1 MVLATSLLVGC
12 EVRPPHF
19 DEPGDV
25 DKYIVG
31 KKWSAACAGLDM
43 REDIATHTAARL
55 ADHAHL
61 GAVRSCLCEALYD
74 SETHEV
80 NVVVAEGLQGA
91 GNASLAECLLP
102 ALSDTSLDEN
112 ARAQAATALAGM
124 DVREGYRGLA
134 SYAADASQPVVVRSA
149 AAGSLRA
156 CSSCSDILVGL
167 LEDPDAGVRVAAAT
181 SLNGSKKDTVRKALL
196 GHMEGEE
203 SAPVRAAVL
212 TALTFDKNA
221 RTDALACGLLMND
234 PEPEVRVAAANSFDG
249 TKRKRGLACLKERL
263 VTLEESPE
271 VRSATLAALGASP
284 SDQAAEA
291 LCDSIGPFLRLHV
304 VDQIVTEIEG
314 VNVIEAQNTRDW
326 EASYKCVQKAL
337 GQGGYSCYARN
348 HLGHWF
354 RRLGGTASTPWCPG
368 MPKN

>member
-1 MVLATSLLVGC
+1 
-12 EVRPPHF
+12 
-19 DEPGDV
+19 
-25 DKYIVG
+25 
-31 KKWSAACAGLDM
+31 
-43 REDIATHTAARL
+43 
-55 ADHAHL
+55 
-61 GAVRSCLCEALYD
+61 
-74 SETHEV
+74 
-80 NVVVAEGLQGA
+80 
-91 GNASLAECLLP
+91 
-102 ALSDTSLDEN
+102 
-112 ARAQAATALAGM
+112 
-124 DVREGYRGLA
+124 
-134 SYAADASQPVVVRSA
+134 
-149 AAGSLRA
+149 
-156 CSSCSDILVGL
+156 
-167 LEDPDAGVRVAAAT
+167 
-181 SLNGSKKDTVRKALL
+181 
-196 GHMEGEE
+196 MEGEE